1 MHLRS
6 LLLCTWEP
14 HPAISSRNNNSR
26 LQELKGLF
34 CSKHSVQHL
43 EETERRDLLQ
53 AQARK
58 GLCTP
63 KGLHPLC
70 GISGGVCM
78 LRAGGGCFWTPGDPE
93 PAGGHPARNWL
104 SWAGRQVCD
113 SSQTQR
119 LSSTSLLTHTPSSA
133 SSGIFF
139 LSPSRPR
146 SFSNPEASPAGRRGL
161 RREVESPRA
170 NVGKGASRPLR
181 RPSHSVGEP
190 APGSPGDP
198 RSPQK

>member
-1 MHLRS
+1 MHLWS

-14 HPAISSRNNNSR
+14 HPAISSHKNNSH
-26 LQELKGLF
+26 LQELKGFF

-43 EETERRDLLQ
+43 EQTERRDLLQ

-70 GISGGVCM
+70 GISGSVYM
-78 LRAGGGCFWTPGDPE
+78 LRAGGECFWTPGDPE
-93 PAGGHPARNWL
+93 PAGGHPARKWL

-133 SSGIFF
+133 SSGIFS
-139 LSPSRPR
+139 LSFPP
-146 SFSNPEASPAGRRGL
+146 
-161 RREVESPRA
+161 
-170 NVGKGASRPLR
+170 PLLF
-181 RPSHSVGEP
+181 
-190 APGSPGDP
+190 
-198 RSPQK
+198 